1 MQQETIRTDR
11 VVKKQDMEDIDTSW
25 RIELHVKWYKIL
37 EGDDNPECGQHRV
50 AQTVRLIRSF
60 AVSGQKAVE
69 FLTKCSRGCGEPELP

>member
-1 MQQETIRTDR
+1 M
-11 VVKKQDMEDIDTSW
+11 
-25 RIELHVKWYKIL
+25 HAKWYEIL